1 MDSAQARDYVRTF
14 IQSGCANPSIAIFNN
29 DMRML
34 KDRILDE
41 LVAYCDELAN
51 NFISTFGDDAPGIKH
66 CKVAKQIIL
75 QAKSG

>member
-1 MDSAQARDYVRTF
+1 
-14 IQSGCANPSIAIFNN
+14 
-29 DMRML
+29 MRML